1 MKTRLKRKSI
11 HNESGFIV
19 ADFLFAFVMTLG
31 VGIFI
36 FAITFSLATIEVG
49 QYIVWS
55 TARNYSAAALNQGV
69 ALQSAREKFNS
80 LAEKFPLLTNI
91 GEDSSWFE
99 LSADDLKIGDDLTT
113 SDTAL
118 GITGQDAVNDFRQPW
133 TGAST
138 TIKLKLFSGL
148 TVPFLGKV
156 VADGSMLEFPIRAFL
171 IRNVSE
177 TECKTFFNGIGSGP
191 RISLGIMKLE
201 NEKLA
206 KDTRA
211 LEGET
216 GGGIIHG
223 EDNGC

>member
-1 MKTRLKRKSI
+1 MKTRLKRNSI
-11 HNESGFIV
+11 RNESGFIV

-55 TARNYSAAALNQGV
+55 TARNYSAAGDRSAD
-69 ALQSAREKFNS
+69 AAASAREKFTS

-91 GEDSSWFE
+91 GDDSSWFE

-113 SDTAL
+113 SDTEL
-118 GITGQDAVNDFRQPW
+118 GITGQDATNDYRQPW
-133 TGAST
+133 TGVST
-138 TIKLKLFSGL
+138 KIKLKLFSGL

-171 IRNVSE
+171 IRNVGE
-177 TECKTFFNGIGSGP
+177 TECEAFFNGVGSGP
-191 RISLGIMKLE
+191 RLEKGILKLE
-201 NEKLA
+201 NGKLA
-206 KDTRA
+206 KDTWA
-211 LEGET
+211 LQGET

>member
-1 MKTRLKRKSI
+1 MKTRLKQNSI
-11 HNESGFIV
+11 RNESGFIV

-36 FAITFSLATIEVG
+36 FALTFSLATIEVG

-55 TARNYSAAALNQGV
+55 TARNYSAAAQTPQQ
-69 ALQSAREKFNS
+69 AKTSAEEKFKA
-80 LAEKFPLLTNI
+80 LAEQFPLLTNI
-91 GEDSSWFE
+91 GGESSWFE
-99 LSADDLKIGDDLTT
+99 LSESDLKIGDDLTI

-118 GITGQDAVNDFRQPW
+118 GITGQDAANDFRQPW

-138 TIKLKLFSGL
+138 VIKLKLFSGL
-148 TVPFLGKV
+148 TIPFLGKV

-171 IRNVSE
+171 IRNVSSI
-177 TECKTFFNGIGSGP
+177 ECQAFFSGQNGGP
-191 RISLGIMKLE
+191 RISLGIQKLE

-206 KDTRA
+206 KDTWA
-211 LEGET
+211 LEGE
-216 GGGIIHG
+216 GIGLLHG

>member
-1 MKTRLKRKSI
+1 MKTRLKQNSI
-11 HNESGFIV
+11 RSESGFIV

-36 FAITFSLATIEVG
+36 FALTFSLATIEVG

-55 TARNYSAAALNQGV
+55 TARNYSAANQGQV
-69 ALQSAREKFNS
+69 QAAAAAREKFTA
-80 LAEKFPLLTNI
+80 LAEQFPLLTNI
-91 GEDSSWFE
+91 GGESSWFE

-118 GITGQDAVNDFRQPW
+118 GISGQDAVNDYRQPW

-138 TIKLKLFSGL
+138 VIKLKLFSGL
-148 TVPFLGKV
+148 TIPFLGKV

-171 IRNVSE
+171 IRNVSQQ
-177 TECKTFFNGIGSGP
+177 ECEAFFNGLNSGP
-191 RISLGIMKLE
+191 RISQGIKKLD

-206 KDTRA
+206 KETWA
-211 LEGET
+211 LEGES
-216 GGGIIHG
+216 GSGITHG

>member
-1 MKTRLKRKSI
+1 MKTRLKRNSI

-19 ADFLFAFVMTLG
+19 ADFLFAFVMTIG

-55 TARNYSAAALNQGV
+55 TARNYSAAALNPGQ
-69 ALQSAREKFNS
+69 ASASAREKFKN
-80 LAEKFPLLTNI
+80 LAEKFPLLTNV
-91 GEDSSWFE
+91 GDDSSWFE
-99 LSADDLKIGDDLTT
+99 LSEDNLKIGDDLTT

-118 GITGQDAVNDFRQPW
+118 GITGQDATNDFRQPW

-156 VADGSMLEFPIRAFL
+156 VADGTMLEFPIRAFL
-171 IRNVSE
+171 IRNVSQ
-177 TECKTFFNGIGSGP
+177 TECEAFFNGIGSGP
-191 RISLGIMKLE
+191 RISNGIKKLE

-206 KDTRA
+206 KDTWA
-211 LEGET
+211 LEGQS

>member
-1 MKTRLKRKSI
+1 MKTRLKQNPLR
-11 HNESGFIV
+11 NESGFIV

-36 FAITFSLATIEVG
+36 FALTFSLATIEVG

-55 TARNYSAAALNQGV
+55 AARNYSASNLNQGV
-69 ALQSAREKFNS
+69 ALTAAREKFTK
-80 LAEKFPLLTNI
+80 LAEQFPLLTNI
-91 GEDSSWFE
+91 GGDSSWFE
-99 LSADDLKIGDDLTT
+99 LSESDLKIGDDLTV
-113 SDTAL
+113 SDTAM
-118 GITGQDAVNDFRQPW
+118 GISGQDAVNDYRQPW

-138 TIKLKLFSGL
+138 VIKLKLFSGL
-148 TVPFLGKV
+148 KIPFLGKV

-171 IRNVSE
+171 IRNVSQQ
-177 TECKTFFNGIGSGP
+177 ECEAFFNGVGSGP
-191 RISLGIMKLE
+191 RIDVGIKKLE

-206 KDTRA
+206 KDTWG
-211 LEGET
+211 LQNET